1 MNNIKFALLASILFC
16 TVILNGFAQEVNVT
30 DKKLKEKNKEMNYEI
45 SGVYPQVDFGPDA
58 LMGMRGVAGDINVAL
73 DTLVLTQENEF
84 KKWVSEINSA
94 KFGKST
100 WKIKYETATANG
112 SIFSFMLQVF
122 SNPAGAAHPYT
133 YDVSFNYSPT
143 SVGVL
148 KISDLFLSGSGYL
161 KYISDY
167 SIKSL
172 KSFAKDAAL
181 MNADKMIE
189 DGAGQKE
196 ENYKVF
202 NIKKDALIIT
212 FNPGQALPSVIGIK
226 TVSIPLSE
234 LRSMID
240 PKGPLEGM

>member
-1 MNNIKFALLASILFC
+1 MKKIKIVLLASIFFC
-16 TVILNGFAQEVNVT
+16 SFIINCFAQEVNVT
-30 DKKLKEKNKEMNYEI
+30 DKKLDEKNKEMNYEI
-45 SGVYPQVDFGPDA
+45 SGIYPQVDFGPDA
-58 LMGMRGVAGDINVAL
+58 LMGMRGVAGDINITI

-84 KKWVSEINSA
+84 KKWVSEINSP

-100 WKIKYETATANG
+100 WEVKYETGIANG
-112 SIFSFMLQVF
+112 TMFSFMLHVF

-133 YDVSFNYSPT
+133 YDVSFNYCPT
-143 SVGVL
+143 SVGLL
-148 KISDLFLSGSGYL
+148 KISDLFLPGSGYL

-167 SIKSL
+167 CIKFL
-172 KSFAKDAAL
+172 KAFAKNAAL

-189 DGAGQKE
+189 DGAGQNE

-202 NIKKDALIIT
+202 NIKKDALVIT

-234 LRSMID
+234 LKSMID